1 MLTCCKNSE
10 KSAEENSGP
19 LSVSKLQRIQG
30 RKGKIWLLNAF
41 IMLALVLL
49 VMGTA
54 ATHFE

>member
-49 VMGTA
+49 
-54 ATHFE
+54 